1 MTNPR
6 KSITDKREQPK
17 PSPLLRGE
25 GISKDEQ
32 HQSTTDKMKASAREV
47 GVFRK
52 VVGVELR
59 KARKSFLSLVHCMPL
74 FIVV

>member
-1 MTNPR
+1 
-6 KSITDKREQPK
+6 
-17 PSPLLRGE
+17 
-25 GISKDEQ
+25 
-32 HQSTTDKMKASAREV
+32 
-47 GVFRK
+47 VFRK